1 MRIHEIGEFGL
12 IDRLAARLAATDE
25 SVVVGIG
32 DDAAVVSYAAGAHVV
47 TTTDMLVEGVHFRRD
62 TIGDRL
68 LGWKAVAVS
77 ISDIAAMGGRPR
89 HAVVSLAIPVETD
102 VERVEELYI
111 GMDEVCRAYD
121 MHIVGGDV
129 VKTDGPFVIS
139 VTVMGEVE
147 VGRALLRSGARPGD
161 LLFVTGTVG
170 GSAAG
175 LDYISQGGQTSAIAG
190 QTSEAPSISSST
202 ADALLRFHQR
212 PVPQVRAGRLLLES
226 GACTSLND
234 VSDGLSSESNEI
246 AKISGVHLVIEG
258 DKVPLHP
265 SVTQYAAERGIDP
278 LEWALFGG
286 EDYQLV
292 GTLDPTSA
300 DRASSLFAKE
310 GLSLTVIG
318 RVEAGH
324 GVSLLR
330 QGERQ
335 ELTPKGFNHFRS

>member
-1 MRIHEIGEFGL
+1 M
-12 IDRLAARLAATDE
+12 
-25 SVVVGIG
+25 
-32 DDAAVVSYAAGAHVV
+32 V

-62 TIGDRL
+62 TIDDRL
-68 LGWKAVAVS
+68 LGWKAIAVS

-89 HAVVSLAIPVETD
+89 HAVVSLAIPVATE
-102 VERVEELYI
+102 VERIEELYV
-111 GMDEVCRAYD
+111 GMGEVCRAYD

-147 VGRALLRSGARPGD
+147 AGRALLRSGARPGD

-175 LDYISQGGQTSAIAG
+175 LDYILQDGHVTSNAG
-190 QTSEAPSISSST
+190 QTIETVAILPATGGQANDGAALSPAT
-202 ADALLRFHQR
+202 ADADADALLRFHQR
-212 PVPQVRAGRLLLES
+212 PLPQVRAGRLLLES

-246 AKISGVHLVIEG
+246 AKMSGVHLVVEG

-265 SVTQYAAERGIDP
+265 SVTQYAAQRGIDP

-292 GTLDPTSA
+292 GTLDPTGA
-300 DRASSLFAKE
+300 DRASALFAKE

-318 RVEAGH
+318 HVEAGH

>member
-1 MRIHEIGEFGL
+1 MRIHQIGEFGL

-62 TIGDRL
+62 TIGDRQ
-68 LGWKAVAVS
+68 LGWKAIAVS

-89 HAVVSLAIPVETD
+89 HAVVSLAIPVDTD
-102 VERVEELYI
+102 VERIEELYV
-111 GMDEVCRAYD
+111 GMDEVCRAYG

-147 VGRALLRSGARPGD
+147 AGRALLRSGAQPGD

-175 LDYISQGGQTSAIAG
+175 LDSILEGGQT
-190 QTSEAPSISSST
+190 EE
-202 ADALLRFHQR
+202 ALLRFHQR
-212 PVPQVRAGRLLLES
+212 PLPQVRAGRLLLES

-246 AKISGVHLVIEG
+246 AKMSGVHLVIEG

-265 SVTQYAAERGIDP
+265 SVTQYAAQRGIDP

-292 GTLDPTSA
+292 GTLDPTGA

-330 QGERQ
+330 QGEWQ
-335 ELTPKGFNHFRS
+335 ELIPKGFNHFRS